1 MLKKFKKDTSGVVL
15 IFFALIS
22 PVLVML
28 FAYVNNYAIWN
39 DLYQFTKGA
48 SKSATQSLGKQFFSR
63 CVQAGNNIGQCK
75 NAGTISTIAT
85 TQIQEAVA
93 NQVTK
98 NYPQFNYT
106 VNVTMINAIINIIT
120 NRWKKFTVIA

>member
-1 MLKKFKKDTSGVVL
+1 M
-15 IFFALIS
+15 
-22 PVLVML
+22 
-28 FAYVNNYAIWN
+28 
-39 DLYQFTKGA
+39 
-48 SKSATQSLGKQFFSR
+48 
-63 CVQAGNNIGQCK
+63 QAGNNIGQCK

-106 VNVTMINAIINIIT
+106 VNVTMINAAVVQQNYMQIPVRVTLSGFDDQLMMGGMFGSVFPNEVSYDIQ
-120 NRWKKFTVIA
+120 TVINLHFQVN